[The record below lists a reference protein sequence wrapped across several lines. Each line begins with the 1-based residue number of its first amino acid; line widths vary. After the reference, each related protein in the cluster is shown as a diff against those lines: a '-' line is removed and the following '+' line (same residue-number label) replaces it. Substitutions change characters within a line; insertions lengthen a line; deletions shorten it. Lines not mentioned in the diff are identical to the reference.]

1 MITIDYSSELKKALL
16 LRDRTK
22 VGDVAFDSIK
32 FAFEDQH
39 VDVRARDSGDGIDLP
54 WHDFLRYRKNFS
66 DVIKQTNQKFEFTDI
81 ARERLEDFLVKRN
94 SRMNRESSTVPEE
107 EIQAKLNALGFK
119 RELKWYQI
127 RNLSSVSGLNSAAT
141 FTVPG
146 GGKTTLAIAWFD
158 LNKAQD
164 EILLIVCPRNAFQTW
179 EVELPECNAVYKEMS
194 IKRLT
199 GGREAIQRIIDQ
211 GPDVALITYDQIRFV
226 PDLVSDLLMNNSVC
240 MMLDESHKMKA
251 GEAGETGRTLLNLA
265 HLANR
270 KLILSGTPMP
280 NSYSDLVA
288 QYNFLFEGE
297 QADQANVVGRFQP
310 YFVRTTKADLDI
322 GEPQIVRHDV
332 DLLPAHR
339 EFYSLLTDRAIRQL
353 SGLNLSS
360 KAQLERASRCVQ
372 YLLQAASNPL
382 LLMNSNVAD
391 DFDFEPI
398 VSQGLPSKLRAAIKI
413 ATDLVS
419 QEQKVLI
426 WSNFVKN
433 VEHMSRLLGDGA
445 EYIHGQIPTDDDP
458 DNQNSRESI
467 IRRFNDPDST
477 TRVLVAN
484 PAACSEAISLHHV
497 CHHAIYLDRNYNA
510 GQFLQ
515 SQDRI
520 HRIGIPKNIDTMI
533 TLLHTPNS
541 IDDAVE
547 VRLNDK
553 LKNMGIAL
561 DDPSLKLSPLSI
573 DSNQSNANESGMDV
587 DDLGHLVRHLI
598 NNRR

>member
-1 MITIDYSSELKKALL
+1 MIEVDYNPESRMAMLFPGVDTVARSQFDTI
-16 LRDRTK
+16 R
-22 VGDVAFDSIK
+22 
-32 FAFEDQH
+32 FAFENL
-39 VDVRARDSGDGIDLP
+39 DVEVTAINAAKGFEIA
-54 WHDFLRYRKNFS
+54 WHEFLLHRKNFG
-66 DVIKQTNQKFEFTDI
+66 DILKQIDIGFAFTPKARDRFE
-81 ARERLEDFLVKRN
+81 EFLTKRN
-94 SRMNRESSTVPEE
+94 SRMNRESSTVPKE

-251 GEAGETGRTLLNLA
+251 GQDGQTGRTLLNLA
-265 HLANR
+265 HLADR

-280 NSYSDLVA
+280 NSDSDLIA

-297 QADQANVVGRFQP
+297 QADELNVVNRFQP
-310 YFVRTTKADLDI
+310 YFVRTTKADLNI
-322 GEPQIVRHDV
+322 GEPQIVRYEV
-332 DLLPAHR
+332 DLLPRHR
-339 EFYSLLTDRAIRQL
+339 ELYSLLTDRAIRRL
-353 SGLNLSS
+353 SQLNLRDRSH
-360 KAQLERASRCVQ
+360 LERASRCVQ

-382 LLMNSNVAD
+382 LLLNSNFAD
-391 DFDFEPI
+391 GLDMEPLI
-398 VSQGLPSKLRAAIKI
+398 SQGIPSKIETAVKI

-419 QEQKVLI
+419 QDQKVLI
-426 WSNFVKN
+426 WSNFVKS
-433 VEHMSRLLGDGA
+433 VEHVSQLLGDA
-445 EYIHGQIPTDDDP
+445 SEYIHGKIPTDDNP
-458 DNQNSRESI
+458 DNPNSRESI
-467 IRRFNDPDST
+467 IRRFNDPDSQ

-510 GQFLQ
+510 AQFLQ

-520 HRIGIPKNIDTMI
+520 HRIGIPKNIDTII

-547 VRLNDK
+547 ARLNRK
-553 LKNMGIAL
+553 LQRMGTAL
-561 DDPSLKLSPLSI
+561 NDPSLKLTPLSL
-573 DSNQSNANESGMDV
+573 DSQQQNANVSGMNT
-587 DDLGHLVRHLI
+587 DDLDHLVRHLL

>member
-1 MITIDYSSELKKALL
+1 
-16 LRDRTK
+16 
-22 VGDVAFDSIK
+22 
-32 FAFEDQH
+32 
-39 VDVRARDSGDGIDLP
+39 
-54 WHDFLRYRKNFS
+54 
-66 DVIKQTNQKFEFTDI
+66 
-81 ARERLEDFLVKRN
+81 
-94 SRMNRESSTVPEE
+94 
-107 EIQAKLNALGFK
+107 
-119 RELKWYQI
+119 
-127 RNLSSVSGLNSAAT
+127 
-141 FTVPG
+141 
-146 GGKTTLAIAWFD
+146 
-158 LNKAQD
+158 
-164 EILLIVCPRNAFQTW
+164 
-179 EVELPECNAVYKEMS
+179 
-194 IKRLT
+194 
-199 GGREAIQRIIDQ
+199 
-211 GPDVALITYDQIRFV
+211 
-226 PDLVSDLLMNNSVC
+226 
-240 MMLDESHKMKA
+240 
-251 GEAGETGRTLLNLA
+251 
-265 HLANR
+265 
-270 KLILSGTPMP
+270 
-280 NSYSDLVA
+280 
-288 QYNFLFEGE
+288 
-297 QADQANVVGRFQP
+297 
-310 YFVRTTKADLDI
+310 
-322 GEPQIVRHDV
+322 
-332 DLLPAHR
+332 
-339 EFYSLLTDRAIRQL
+339 
-353 SGLNLSS
+353 
-360 KAQLERASRCVQ
+360 
-372 YLLQAASNPL
+372 
-382 LLMNSNVAD
+382 MNSNVAD